1 MKPILGF
8 APDIDPVTPGAI
20 LACANIIPFDAGFEG
35 APSPVAASV
44 PALAAECRGAAV
56 LTKLDGTRRLL
67 AGAQT
72 RLYELTGSAWTDRSA
87 GGAAYTG
94 STESRWSFA
103 QFGDTSIATNL
114 VDAMQSSASGAFAAI
129 AGAPKAQIVV
139 SASNNFVLAFHT
151 NEGTYGDAPDRW
163 WNCAQNDQTN
173 WTPSVATGATTGRL
187 VAGEGPITAALPL
200 GDYVIAYKR
209 KGLFVGQFVGSS
221 SGTWAWPQ
229 VRGGECGCVG
239 MAAVC
244 DIGGAHFIVGEDDFW
259 LFDGTAPQSIGEGVR
274 NWFRRNSSQTYRYR
288 TKVGYDRQRNLVWIN
303 YASSSSIGATD
314 RTLVYHVGRKRWGV
328 ADFTAEA
335 MIDYIAPG
343 VTIDG
348 LNAYSSTIDGLPAIP
363 FDSQYWLSGGR
374 AFGYFNTAHQIV
386 VNNGASGAS
395 WIQTAEVGDD
405 DAVSVLA
412 RARIRWIT
420 EPATAT
426 ATGLSKMS
434 SGKAVVSMAT
444 AEPMQEDSSF
454 MVWQEA
460 RWHSVRFD
468 MIGPHQESA
477 YDIGLQPDA
486 AR

>member
-1 MKPILGF
+1 MKPLIGF
-8 APDIDPVTPGAI
+8 LPDADPTAAGAI
-20 LACANIIPFDAGFEG
+20 MDCANIIPFDAGFEG
-35 APSPVAASV
+35 APTPVAASV

-56 LTKLDGTRRLL
+56 LTKLDGTRRAF
-67 AGAQT
+67 AGSQAK
-72 RLYELTGSAWTDRSA
+72 LYELTGAAWTDRSA
-87 GGAAYTG
+87 GAGSYTG

-103 QFGDTSIATNL
+103 QFGDTSIASNL

-139 SASNNFVLAFHT
+139 SASNNFVIAFHT

-163 WNCAQNDQTN
+163 WNCAQSDQTT

-187 VAGEGPITAALPL
+187 VAAEGPITAALPL

-209 KGLFVGQFVGSS
+209 KGLFVGQFVGSA
-221 SGTWAWPQ
+221 SGTWAWPR

-239 MAAVC
+239 QDAVC

-259 LFDGTAPQSIGEGVR
+259 IFDGTAPQSIGAGVR
-274 NWFRRNSSQTYRYR
+274 NWFRKNVSQTYRYR
-288 TKVGYDRQRNLVWIN
+288 TKVSYDRERNLVWVN
-303 YASSSSIGATD
+303 YPSQQSTGQTD
-314 RTLVYHVGRKRWGV
+314 RTLVFHIGRKQWGI

-335 MIDYIAPG
+335 LLAYVAPG

-348 LNAYSSTIDGLPAIP
+348 LTAYSSTIDGLPPIP

-374 AFGYFNTAHQIV
+374 SFSYFNTAHQIV
-386 VNNGASGAS
+386 VNNGASAAS
-395 WIQTAEVGDD
+395 WWQSSEVGDD
-405 DAVSVLA
+405 DAVTTLS
-412 RARIRWIT
+412 RARIRWIL
-420 EPATAT
+420 EPSAATS
-426 ATGLSKMS
+426 TGLSKMS
-434 SGKAVVSMAT
+434 SGKVAVPMAG

-468 MIGPHQESA
+468 MTGPHQESA

-486 AR
+486 QR